1 MASEAVTKRQ
11 ALEVLQSAQEGLSV
25 KAVLE
30 LQRMEQVSP
39 SMKAAVAAAI
49 CMVSGH
55 YDTAIQVEPL
65 ALSRAAWPELRAL
78 VVKPGQVISALRNFS
93 FAVDG
98 GNVPAR
104 VVQVSKE
111 CYEAG
116 EGSPSEEELNLAKAF
131 QSWVQAAWNYW
142 EVVGARRA
150 QEAAAKAEAKP
161 DERIGT
167 RSTRTPQNWW
177 KFSPMLAGLVGLV
190 VAALCAWLA
199 WYVFVL
205 QKAASS
211 NLPWGPKWLAVAVSG
226 ALYRFGSWYL
236 QYSDNLAEHGAA
248 GYWKDGKQYV
258 MCWHPHGAFT
268 IAGLYFVSHHWAK
281 EFPSGRRG
289 GQFVSV
295 APLLLRIPFLA
306 EYLLLC
312 HARTQD
318 RKIFNDLL
326 AQGATMAV
334 QPGGIYEQVE
344 TDENQEQL
352 FFPANLGF
360 IRLAIQHG
368 VPLLPVYAFGENQLF
383 RTADWVRRINRF
395 FYKKFKIGNLIV
407 FGLGGIPVSPLI
419 PNPLVMPVPGRRLH
433 IEFGRPVEVGPKEEN
448 PSQEKVLEVFEKY
461 SAALQGIFKESA
473 HKYLP
478 KEVVERGLKITL
490 RSKS

>member
-1 MASEAVTKRQ
+1 
-11 ALEVLQSAQEGLSV
+11 
-25 KAVLE
+25 
-30 LQRMEQVSP
+30 
-39 SMKAAVAAAI
+39 
-49 CMVSGH
+49 
-55 YDTAIQVEPL
+55 
-65 ALSRAAWPELRAL
+65 
-78 VVKPGQVISALRNFS
+78 
-93 FAVDG
+93 
-98 GNVPAR
+98 
-104 VVQVSKE
+104 
-111 CYEAG
+111 
-116 EGSPSEEELNLAKAF
+116 
-131 QSWVQAAWNYW
+131 
-142 EVVGARRA
+142 
-150 QEAAAKAEAKP
+150 
-161 DERIGT
+161 
-167 RSTRTPQNWW
+167 
-177 KFSPMLAGLVGLV
+177 MLAGLVGLV

-326 AQGATMAV
+326 AQGATVAV

-433 IEFGRPVEVGPKEEN
+433 IEFGQPVEVGPKEEN